1 MIKLMVNGDVL
12 TVKLDD
18 EQMMAIKTM
27 FTEVTGKEIRR
38 QIRAVMKE
46 EAKAE

>member
-18 EQMMAIKTM
+18 EQMKAIKEM
-27 FTEVTGKEIRR
+27 FTSVTSKEIRR

-46 EAKAE
+46 EKEKP

>member
-27 FTEVTGKEIRR
+27 FEEVTGKEIRR

-46 EAKAE
+46 EKEKP